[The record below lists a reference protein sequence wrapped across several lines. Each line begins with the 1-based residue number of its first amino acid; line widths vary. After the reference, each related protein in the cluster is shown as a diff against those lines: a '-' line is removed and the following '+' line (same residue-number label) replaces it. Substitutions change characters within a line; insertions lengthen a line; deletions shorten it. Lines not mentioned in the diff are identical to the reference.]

1 MEIKVYISLPHNEKN
16 FERMDDIKKRLWK
29 MVNGKRVYISSFGE
43 TRLCGPYLDLDE
55 LDSLIAHIHRFTEVN
70 FVVFGNGWEADRR
83 SQIEHAVAVL
93 YNIPHCG
100 ADEVETFFR
109 NYIADTFK
117 FDENPA
123 EADTDV

>member
-1 MEIKVYISLPHNEKN
+1 MEIKVYISLPHNKKN
-16 FERMDDIKKRLWK
+16 HDHWRDIVWRLRR

-43 TRLCGPYLDLDE
+43 TRLCGPYPDRDE
-55 LDSLIAHIHRFTEVN
+55 LGSLIARIHGITEVN

-100 ADEVETFFR
+100 VDELETYFR
-109 NYIADTFK
+109 NYIADTFR
-117 FDENPA
+117 FEEVEP
-123 EADTDV
+123 VC